1 MEILEILNL
10 DMAGLIRVY
19 LTVCPLVFLAGFIDS
34 IAGGGGL
41 IATPAYMLAGL
52 PMHMV
57 LGTNKA
63 MSIFGTSVSMFRY
76 IKSGNIHWRAA
87 IVAAIGSFLGS
98 AAGSRVALMI
108 DADALKTF
116 FICILPFIA
125 LFVLF
130 NKKKGD
136 DNSRLLTGSKLN
148 MVAFL
153 VGVVTGAYDGLIGPG
168 AGTFMIFGFTMFV
181 GLDYIKSSGC
191 AKVVNVASNVSA
203 FITFVL
209 AGKVIWAL
217 AIPAAAFNMAGSY
230 LGSGYA
236 IKYGNKLVKKVLI
249 VVLIGIF
256 IKLAIDVL

>member
-1 MEILEILNL
+1 MEILNL
-10 DMAGLIRVY
+10 DMMGMLQVY
-19 LTVCPLVFLAGFIDS
+19 LIVCPLVFLAGFIDS

-87 IVAAIGSFLGS
+87 IVAAVGSFLGS
-98 AAGSRVALMI
+98 AVGSRVALMI

-116 FICILPFIA
+116 FVCILPFIA

-130 NKKKGD
+130 NKNKGD
-136 DNSRLLTGSKLN
+136 DSSRLLEGSKLN
-148 MVAFL
+148 TVAFL

-217 AIPAAAFNMAGSY
+217 AIPAAA
-230 LGSGYA
+230 
-236 IKYGNKLVKKVLI
+236 
-249 VVLIGIF
+249 
-256 IKLAIDVL
+256 

>member
-1 MEILEILNL
+1 MMEILNL
-10 DMAGLIRVY
+10 DMAGMIQVY
-19 LTVCPLVFLAGFIDS
+19 LIVCPLVFLAGFIDS

-52 PMHMV
+52 PMHSV

-63 MSIFGTSVSMFRY
+63 MSTFGTTVSSLRY
-76 IKSGNIHWRAA
+76 IKSGNIDWRAA

-98 AAGSRVALMI
+98 ALGSQVALRI
-108 DADALKTF
+108 DADILKTF
-116 FICILPFIA
+116 FVCILPFIA

-130 NKKKGD
+130 NKNKGE
-136 DNSRLLTGSKLN
+136 NNTEKLSGTKLN
-148 MVAFL
+148 VVAFA

-191 AKVVNVASNVSA
+191 AKIVNLASNISA
-203 FITFVL
+203 FISFVL
-209 AGKVIWAL
+209 AGQVIWAL
-217 AIPAAAFNMAGSY
+217 ALPAALFNMAGSY

-256 IKLAIDVL
+256 VKLAMDVL

>member
-1 MEILEILNL
+1 MEILNL
-10 DMAGLIRVY
+10 DFTGLMQVY
-19 LTVCPLVFLAGFIDS
+19 LIVCPMVFLAGFIDS

-52 PMHMV
+52 PMHTV

-76 IKSGNIHWRAA
+76 IKSGNIHWRSAV
-87 IVAAIGSFLGS
+87 IAAIGSFLGS
-98 AAGSRVALMI
+98 AVGSRIALMI

-116 FICILPFIA
+116 FVFLLPFIA

-130 NKKKGD
+130 NKNKGD
-136 DNSRLLTGSKLN
+136 DNSRLLSGSKLN
-148 MVAFL
+148 IVAFA
-153 VGVVTGAYDGLIGPG
+153 VGAVTGAYDGLIGPG

-217 AIPAAAFNMAGSY
+217 AVPAAAFNMLGSY

-236 IKYGNKLVKKVLI
+236 IKYGSKLVKKVLVI
-249 VVLIGIF
+249 VLIGIF
-256 IKLAIDVL
+256 IKLAIDII